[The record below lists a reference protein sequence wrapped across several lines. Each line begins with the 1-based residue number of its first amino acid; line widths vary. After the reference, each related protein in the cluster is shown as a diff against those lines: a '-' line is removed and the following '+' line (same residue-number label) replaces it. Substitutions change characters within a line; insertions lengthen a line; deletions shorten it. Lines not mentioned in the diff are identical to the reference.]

1 MTFKRIQAEIVHGMC
16 PTCTE
21 ITMLVG
27 LTNDNYRCMTCG
39 TDLIQHVNG
48 QITYLPIVSSNEK
61 TKEYIKSFT
70 DDGEKEL

>member
-1 MTFKRIQAEIVHGMC
+1 
-16 PTCTE
+16 
-21 ITMLVG
+21 MLVG

-39 TDLIQHVNG
+39 TDLVQHVNG